1 MRSSTSNWIKSF
13 LTKRSQR
20 VVVNGKASDWTPV
33 LSGAPQGTVLGPH
46 LFLLHIIDISINV
59 TSTTRLFADDCLVYR
74 PIKSPE
80 DAIKLQDDLDMMVKW
95 ADTWGM
101 RFNPQK
107 CQTMHITRSRVPHPS
122 TYNMMGV
129 ELGKVD
135 ECKYLGIILQQDLR
149 WNKQYIHATRK
160 ATKILNFVRR
170 NFHHTSQS
178 IKEKLYHTLV
188 RPHLDYAIAAWDP
201 YTSKNIHQIEN
212 VQKRAAR
219 FVTNTYG
226 RDTSITSILK
236 SLDWTNLKE
245 RRKQYRLLGFYKIL
259 NGQLDINYDSYI
271 TPKEERARRGHNK
284 QFQIHQTRTDAY
296 ANSFWWIFLEV

>member
-1 MRSSTSNWIKSF
+1 
-13 LTKRSQR
+13 
-20 VVVNGKASDWTPV
+20 
-33 LSGAPQGTVLGPH
+33 
-46 LFLLHIIDISINV
+46 
-59 TSTTRLFADDCLVYR
+59 
-74 PIKSPE
+74 
-80 DAIKLQDDLDMMVKW
+80 
-95 ADTWGM
+95 
-101 RFNPQK
+101 
-107 CQTMHITRSRVPHPS
+107 
-122 TYNMMGV
+122 MMGV

-135 ECKYLGIILQQDLR
+135 ESKYLGIILQQDLR
-149 WNKQYIHATRK
+149 WNKQSIHATRK

-296 ANSFWWIFLEV
+296 ANSFFSTYG